1 MRDLIFKHGDA
12 FDTLITAQNK
22 LFGFSDINFDWPNTD
37 LAQPN
42 DGVDPELF
50 YNVANGTPDYS
61 EINAIQFYRNMAEKY
76 DNVATAYSGVS
87 IVEMQ
92 HWDKV
97 KDFINKI
104 GGDVYIVK
112 YDNSG
117 LISITER
124 AIDPISAIKE
134 SIRSEKDT
142 INEYEYIKSKIENE
156 SMTVTQQIA
165 VLLLNKLIADETYH
179 INEIFKPILANLY
192 NQQ

>member
-12 FDTLITAQNK
+12 FDPLITAQNK

-112 YDNSG
+112 YDNSD

-142 INEYEYIKSKIENE
+142 INEYEYIKSQIENE

-179 INEIFKPILANLY
+179 INEVFKPLLANLY

>member
-12 FDTLITAQNK
+12 FDPLIASQNK

-104 GGDVYIVK
+104 GG
-112 YDNSG
+112 G
-117 LISITER
+117 CLH
-124 AIDPISAIKE
+124 
-134 SIRSEKDT
+134 
-142 INEYEYIKSKIENE
+142 SK
-156 SMTVTQQIA
+156 V
-165 VLLLNKLIADETYH
+165 
-179 INEIFKPILANLY
+179 
-192 NQQ
+192 